1 MVINGLDS
9 NADRKSESI
18 RLMNLAFR
26 IFRKYDLLVAD
37 APLGKA
43 DVWMGVD
50 QQVDAVAPDTVS
62 RVMDRKA
69 HEKMTMRVEINPDIS
84 APLSRGHK
92 SVKRSS

>member
-1 MVINGLDS
+1 
-9 NADRKSESI
+9 
-18 RLMNLAFR
+18 MNLAFR

-37 APLGKA
+37 TPLGKA
-43 DVWMGVD
+43 DVWMGSTSRLMLLHLT
-50 QQVDAVAPDTVS
+50 TVS